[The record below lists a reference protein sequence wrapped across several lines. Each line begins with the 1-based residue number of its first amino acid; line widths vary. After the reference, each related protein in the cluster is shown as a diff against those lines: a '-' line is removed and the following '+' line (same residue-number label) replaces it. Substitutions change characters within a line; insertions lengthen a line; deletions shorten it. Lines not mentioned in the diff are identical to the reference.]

1 MDNKGFALP
10 RDSMADRVKQNLMQ
24 RIMSGELPPGH
35 RLVELQVAHELNTS
49 QGPVREAFCELES
62 LELIVTEPYKGSR
75 VREVT
80 PQEIREAYMVR
91 AALEDLAG
99 QLAAPH
105 FKGAATTLK
114 KTAIAIREAAR
125 KKDIAAY
132 ARHDI
137 QFHRLI
143 VEGAS
148 NRILL
153 RTWNSLAFEV
163 RLQLWLS
170 TCNVDLTA
178 LQEPHWEV
186 IEALEK
192 GQGKRAGQLLR
203 NHILLSAS
211 KGATQ
216 QGY

>member
-1 MDNKGFALP
+1 MANKEFALP
-10 RDSMADRVKQNLMQ
+10 RASMADRVKRNLMQ

-35 RLVELQVAHELNTS
+35 RLVELQIAHELNTS
-49 QGPVREAFCELES
+49 QGPVREALCELES

-80 PQEIREAYMVR
+80 LQDIREAYMVR

-105 FKGAATTLK
+105 FKGAAAAPLK
-114 KTAIAIREAAR
+114 KTAAAIREAAR
-125 KKDIAAY
+125 KKDIATY

-137 QFHRLI
+137 QFHRSI

-163 RLQLWLS
+163 RIQLWLS
-170 TCNVDLTA
+170 KSNLDLTTA
-178 LQEPHWEV
+178 QETHWKI
-186 IEALEK
+186 IEALE
-192 GQGKRAGQLLR
+192 QGHGRQAGQLLR
-203 NHILLSAS
+203 DHTLRSVS
-211 KGATQ
+211 
-216 QGY
+216 QGLT